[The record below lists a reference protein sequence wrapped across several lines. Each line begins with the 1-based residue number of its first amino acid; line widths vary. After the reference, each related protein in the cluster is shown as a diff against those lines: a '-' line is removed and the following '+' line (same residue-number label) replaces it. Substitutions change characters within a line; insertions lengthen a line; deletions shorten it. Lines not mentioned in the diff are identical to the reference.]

1 MANDLDTEIFLEND
15 DFVHCV
21 PTRTQANAVTGD
33 IETVSLTGR
42 TDGLAFLSLS
52 ALCDG
57 TATAIH
63 ASLSKTLTE
72 IGATGKYSAVIEGSD
87 KTAQLA
93 AQIEGATL
101 YRHFS
106 FGSDYHESKAV
117 TLRKQRA
124 AA

>member
-1 MANDLDTEIFLEND
+1 MANDLDDELYPEND
-15 DFVHCV
+15 DLIVV
-21 PTRTQANAVTGD
+21 RPTLTRVNTTTGVT
-33 IETVSLTGR
+33 ETITLTGR
-42 TDGLAFLSLS
+42 TDGLAFLSTS
-52 ALCDG
+52 AKTDG

-72 IGATGKYSAVIEGSD
+72 TLTTGTYSAVIEGSD
-87 KTAQLA
+87 KTTQLA
-93 AQIEGATL
+93 ASLEGATL
-101 YRHFS
+101 YRHFA